1 MNFPSPSE
9 RQARLIW
16 LALTGLAVATIIAL
30 VAGIIWGLGEV
41 LRILGPV
48 LWPLAVA
55 GVVAYLLDP
64 VVDWLERKKVPRAR
78 AIMCVFAL
86 SFVVVLGLFSS
97 VVPQLINETRQLVGQ
112 IPVFSHKLQVRIEHW
127 VNNPPAP
134 LRPFLEAKF
143 PGLYHRIT
151 NSPAGPPESGAS
163 TNTTPSV
170 PPATNALGG
179 DGTNAIATET
189 ATPAARL
196 LTSSPTGGGT
206 NVTVTAAAPQ
216 GATGG
221 LAGSIDLSALQ
232 TATGLVAKGLAA
244 VGSWV
249 FGQVSRMASWFGV
262 LAGLALIPVY
272 AFYLLLEK
280 RGIKDRWTDYLPVT
294 DSSFKDELVFVINS
308 INDYMIAFFRGQV
321 LVAICDGVLYTTGFI
336 IIGLPYAVLVG
347 VMATFLTMIP
357 FLGAIVTC
365 ATALLIMALQYGDW
379 QHPGLVMAVFVVV
392 QALEGLVISPRI
404 MGDRV
409 GLHPLTIIIGVM
421 VGTTLLG
428 GLLGGILAIPL
439 TAVLRVVLSRYVW
452 KRSAEPAPAEPAPA
466 EGKE

>member
-1 MNFPSPSE
+1 MSFPPPSE
-9 RQARLIW
+9 RQAHIIW
-16 LALTGLAVATIIAL
+16 LALTGLAIATIVAL
-30 VAGIIWGLGEV
+30 LAGIIWGLGEI

-64 VVDWLERKKVPRAR
+64 VVDWLERKKIPRSR
-78 AIMCVFAL
+78 AIIFVFAL
-86 SFVVVLGLFSS
+86 AFVVVMGLFSS
-97 VVPQLINETRQLVGQ
+97 VVPQLINETRQLAGQ
-112 IPVFSHKLQVRIEHW
+112 IPEFSRKAQARIEHW

-143 PGLYHRIT
+143 PSLYHPRT
-151 NSPAGPPESGAS
+151 NSPAGAPGSG
-163 TNTTPSV
+163 V
-170 PPATNALGG
+170 ATNSAPQSTP
-179 DGTNAIATET
+179 DTNPVA
-189 ATPAARL
+189 
-196 LTSSPTGGGT
+196 GVGT
-206 NVTVTAAAPQ
+206 NVTATAAAPPESPDKF
-216 GATGG
+216 
-221 LAGSIDLSALQ
+221 AGSIDLGTIQ
-232 TATGLVAKGLAA
+232 TATGFVAKGVAA
-244 VGSWV
+244 VGTWV
-249 FGQVSRMASWFGV
+249 FGQVLRVASWFGV
-262 LAGLALIPVY
+262 LAGLSLIPVY

-280 RGIKDRWTDYLPVT
+280 RGIQSRWTDYLPVSN
-294 DSSFKDELVFVINS
+294 SSFKNELVFVIGS

-321 LVAICDGVLYTTGFI
+321 LVAICDGILYTIGFM

-365 ATALLIMALQYGDW
+365 VAALLIMVLQYGDW
-379 QHPGLVMAVFVVV
+379 THPALVLAVFAVV
-392 QALEGLVISPRI
+392 QSLEGLVISPRI

-452 KRSAEPAPAEPAPA
+452 KRPAALAPAESS
-466 EGKE
+466 E